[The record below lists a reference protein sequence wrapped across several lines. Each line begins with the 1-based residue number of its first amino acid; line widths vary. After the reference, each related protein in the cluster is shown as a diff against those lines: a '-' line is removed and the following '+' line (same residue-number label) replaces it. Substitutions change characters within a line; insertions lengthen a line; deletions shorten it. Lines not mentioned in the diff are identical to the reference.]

1 MKMNVSLEL
10 NFTNTTTIT
19 ANTDTKLSISDPF
32 LTRMEVIV
40 LSIVF
45 FTALFGNLIVIIYL
59 CLSITMSKK
68 MKRALG
74 IEIINKIPR
83 MSFYIIHLSIAD
95 MSVALLSILPQ
106 IVWRKSVLFFASSQ
120 LLCKFVTFAQVLNNS
135 KISNL

>member
-1 MKMNVSLEL
+1 
-10 NFTNTTTIT
+10 
-19 ANTDTKLSISDPF
+19 
-32 LTRMEVIV
+32 
-40 LSIVF
+40 
-45 FTALFGNLIVIIYL
+45 
-59 CLSITMSKK
+59 MSKK

-120 LLCKFVTFAQVLNNS
+120 FLCKFVTFAQVLKNS
-135 KISNL
+135 KINKHSI